1 MDTQSL
7 KAFLAVAGQQSF
19 SAAAE
24 NLHLTQSAVSK
35 RIQLLESQLNVIL
48 FDRHNRTISLT
59 EAGKALLP
67 RAKEILDLVTDTS
80 LSMENLS
87 GDISGSLSLATS
99 HHIGLHRLPP
109 ILREFVQRYPSVE
122 LNLEFM
128 GSERAYQAIRL
139 RQVDLALT
147 TLSEQQDP
155 DIFTVPLWH
164 DRMVCVCGKQH
175 RLARKKTISFKDLA
189 KEPAILPE
197 PDTITYQLVENAFT
211 QHGLSLNAPM
221 PTNYLETIKMMV
233 SVGIGWSLLPDSMV
247 DDSLTTLA
255 WPDKLPVRHL
265 GLIHLQQR
273 TLSNAATAMMDLLPS
288 KPTDSTTALTASS
301 VDLYGNTVLKQ

>member
-24 NLHLTQSAVSK
+24 DLHLTQSAVSK
-35 RIQLLESQLNVIL
+35 RIQLLESQLNVTL

-67 RAKEILDLVTDTS
+67 KAQEILDLVTDTS
-80 LSMENLS
+80 LTMENLS
-87 GDISGSLSLATS
+87 GNIRGNLSLATS

-109 ILREFVQRYPSVE
+109 VLREFVQRYPSVE

-147 TLSEQQDP
+147 TLAEHQDP
-155 DIFTVPLWH
+155 DILAIPLWY

-175 RLARKKTISFKDLA
+175 RLASKKKVSFKDLA
-189 KEPAILPE
+189 NEPAILPE
-197 PDTITYQLVENAFT
+197 PDTITYQLVESAFT
-211 QHGLSLNAPM
+211 RHQLTLNAPM

-247 DDSLTTLA
+247 DDTLTILD
-255 WPDKLPVRHL
+255 WPDELPIRRL
-265 GLIHLQQR
+265 GLIHLKHR
-273 TLSNAATAMMDLLPS
+273 TLSNAANTMIQLLSFNDIRDIPIQS
-288 KPTDSTTALTASS
+288 FHLGQTSNPKD
-301 VDLYGNTVLKQ
+301 V